1 MAYIKG
7 MQADITGL
15 TTAVQNV
22 PSEIERLLERRQMAG
37 PLSLESIVNAVQNGP
52 VMTGMAADV
61 ARLAQLLA
69 DDGQLRIDGS
79 RNASARR
86 AHNMRLIA
94 EYRHADGEYRHVPHT
109 WKFPSLHLQ
118 NMYIY
123 WHCGDE
129 EGNIPPMKKFET
141 RNVSFLGRGRKK
153 LSEIRCVMKFLD
165 TAATSAGLA
174 PREHMTHMEA
184 NAACT

>member
-94 EYRHADGEYRHVPHT
+94 EDRHADGEYRYPYRT
-109 WKFPSLHLQ
+109 
-118 NMYIY
+118 
-123 WHCGDE
+123 E
-129 EGNIPPMKKFET
+129 
-141 RNVSFLGRGRKK
+141 
-153 LSEIRCVMKFLD
+153 
-165 TAATSAGLA
+165 AGKV
-174 PREHMTHMEA
+174 
-184 NAACT
+184 